1 MACHCV
7 ICMRLGGI
15 ASPCRLLPS
24 APSRNSMDLPVLA
37 SSAALKPCLKANP
50 MPTVLT
56 IGSLHYDIMIEA
68 TALPRRDETAV
79 GSRWYPKFG
88 GKGGNQAVAV
98 AKAGG
103 SSRMAGAVGDDAFGA
118 FLRDGLKRGGV
129 DDRFIATIAGTGSGM
144 SVAILDSN
152 GDYAA
157 TIVSG
162 ANLCIAPQTLDDP
175 ALWRDVVLLVLQ
187 NEITD
192 ATNLA
197 AAQQARVRG
206 IPSLL
211 NAAPFRP
218 LTPEMTALIDI
229 LVVNAVE
236 AEMLGTAPVAGLAQ
250 AAQAAATLAPRFATV
265 IVTAGSAGLACAGQG
280 GVFTVPAEP
289 VKAVSSHGAG
299 DAFIGT
305 LAASLA
311 SGTALQAA
319 CTAASQAAARHV
331 AGL

>member
-1 MACHCV
+1 MYADWRNCQP
-7 ICMRLGGI
+7 LQAI
-15 ASPCRLLPS
+15 AFCPQPQF
-24 APSRNSMDLPVLA
+24 NGLA
-37 SSAALKPCLKANP
+37 RFCIRHRPRKPQKVNP

-103 SSRMAGAVGDDAFGA
+103 ISRMAGAVGDDAFGT
-118 FLRDGLKRGGV
+118 FLRDGLQQGRV
-129 DDRFIATIAGTGSGM
+129 DADHVATIPGIGSGM

-162 ANLCIAPQTLDDP
+162 ANLHIAPAALDFP
-175 ALWRDVVLLVLQ
+175 GLWQDVAILVLQ
-187 NEITD
+187 NEIPEG
-192 ATNLA
+192 TNLA
-197 AAQQARVRG
+197 AATQARARA
-206 IPSLL
+206 IPTLL
-211 NAAPFRP
+211 NAAPYRP
-218 LTPEMTALIDI
+218 LTPELAALIDI

-236 AEMLGTAPVAGLAQ
+236 AEMMGTAPVTDLSS
-250 AAQAAATLAPRFATV
+250 AAEAAVTLAPRFATV
-265 IVTAGSAGLACAGQG
+265 IVTAGSAGLACMGQG
-280 GVFTVPAEP
+280 GSFTVPAEA

-305 LAASLA
+305 LAATLA
-311 SGTALQAA
+311 SGQPLQAA
-319 CTAASQAAARHV
+319 CQAASQAAARHV